1 MKLKIIAVL
10 LAIVTAS
17 NWNAWA
23 QATAENTNAVTQLP
37 LVGDETS
44 VSTLLASPTKYLNQ
58 PVILVGSL
66 DVRNYYNYEYENAS
80 SSYFSL
86 DFIELTKNVKRN
98 KSLTIY
104 AERDMAAPLVDRILK
119 AQQNARRLG
128 VRVKIRI
135 TSRSFSYEKF
145 NENAE
150 LLDWQFLKPDH
161 SGWGAWV
168 KESEEI
174 EIEKLNKVR
183 QAELDEQRRDAV
195 KAEEKR
201 KQAAADRAL
210 KYNQDLA
217 DKGDI
222 YGQLRMG
229 ERYLKGDGVEKN
241 EAKAKD
247 YLSKAAAQ
255 GSIEASNILASIS
268 SRIEP

>member
-1 MKLKIIAVL
+1 MKLKIIAALV
-10 LAIVTAS
+10 AIVTAS
-17 NWNAWA
+17 NCNARA
-23 QATAENTNAVTQLP
+23 QATEENTNSVTHLP

-44 VSTLLASPTKYLNQ
+44 VSTLIASPTKFLNQ

-66 DVRNYYNYEYENAS
+66 DVHNYYNFEYENAS

-86 DFIELTKNVKRN
+86 NFIELTKDMKRN

-104 AERDMAAPLVDRILK
+104 AERNMTAPLVDRILK

-128 VRVKIRI
+128 VRVKVKI

-161 SGWGAWV
+161 SGWEAWV

-183 QAELDEQRRDAV
+183 QAELDKQRRDAI

-210 KYNQDLA
+210 KFNQDLA
-217 DKGDI
+217 DKGEA

-255 GSIEASNILASIS
+255 GNMEASNLLIKIS
-268 SRIEP
+268 SP